1 MIYLLLT
8 LFFSV
13 AIYPMSHTI
22 SAEEFFFG
30 AGFLGQTYSPKLSSV
45 FEVETEEHLERVG
58 TQTPHEP
65 ILVPPPSDSSDISL
79 AGIRRVPG
87 KIGSVKPTFR
97 FLLVKSWGCVT
108 SYLDPGALLSR
119 SNYCYAC
126 NTFCLCGEMHAE
138 ATCGWIIKDCPTRED
153 IENREVETMRIKGI
167 S

>member
-13 AIYPMSHTI
+13 AIHPMSHTI
-22 SAEEFFFG
+22 SAEEFFLG
-30 AGFLGQTYSPKLSSV
+30 AEFLGRTYSPKLSSI
-45 FEVETEEHLERVG
+45 FEVETEGYLERARP
-58 TQTPHEP
+58 QTPHEP

-79 AGIRRVPG
+79 SGIRRVPG
-87 KIGSVKPTFR
+87 KIGRVKPTFR

-126 NTFCLCGEMHAE
+126 DTFCLCGEMHGE
-138 ATCGWIIKDCPTRED
+138 ATCGWIIKDCPTREN
-153 IENREVETMRIKGI
+153 IEAVEAETMRKKGI